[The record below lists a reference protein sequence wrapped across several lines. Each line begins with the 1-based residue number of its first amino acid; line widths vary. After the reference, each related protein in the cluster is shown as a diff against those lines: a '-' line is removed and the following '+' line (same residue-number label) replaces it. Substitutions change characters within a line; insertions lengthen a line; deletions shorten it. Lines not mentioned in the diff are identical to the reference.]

1 MAEHV
6 KYRGRAVNIGTRD
19 NLYYTTYQQFTSAFS
34 AGYLSPAEYSLTP
47 SAYLQ
52 PDSGFRF
59 RFPFPDEDHLSIGQ
73 HTDHD
78 RGVSIAAPA
87 SLFDNEKVS
96 TPNHATVVELIQQK
110 LIHRQSD
117 GTLCL
122 AIVCRLPGSWK
133 SFRVQDDQD
142 LQRIL
147 HATAR
152 QYILNAP
159 TPAARAFYRSLCVRI
174 LKGYRLENNQ
184 EAALHQRQR
193 QISGDDNG
201 QHLKP

>member
-1 MAEHV
+1 MGEHV
-6 KYRGRAVNIGTRD
+6 EYRGREVKIGTRYD
-19 NLYYTTYQQFTSAFS
+19 LYYTTFQQFISAFK
-34 AGYLSPAEYSLTP
+34 AGYLSPAEYSATP

-73 HTDHD
+73 HADHD
-78 RGVSIAAPA
+78 RGIPIATPA
-87 SLFDNEKVS
+87 SLFDSEKVS
-96 TPNHATVVELIQQK
+96 TPNQATVIELIQQK

-117 GTLCL
+117 GKLCL
-122 AIVCRLPGSWK
+122 AIVCRLPGAWE
-133 SFRVQDDQD
+133 SFRVEDDQD
-142 LQRIL
+142 VKSIL

-159 TPAARAFYRSLCVRI
+159 TPAERAFYRALCLRI
-174 LKGYRLENNQ
+174 LKGYRLKNNQ
-184 EAALHQRQR
+184 EESLNRRQR
-193 QISGDDNG
+193 KTGPEIDG